1 MSKAHKTCDMVCCS
15 TGLKVYGVLGHD
27 LAIVMAAVHHY
38 AFLLAVYLTYKSHT
52 HELLVSGLTL
62 ECHRSI
68 AGHVT
73 DGRIVNISCN
83 DSVCCHS

>member
-1 MSKAHKTCDMVCCS
+1 MSKSYETCDMVCGS
-15 TGLKVYGVLGHD
+15 TCLKVYGVLGHD
-27 LAIVMAAVHHY
+27 LAIVMAAVHHH
-38 AFLLAVYLTYKSHT
+38 AFLLAVYLAYKSHT
-52 HELLVSGLTL
+52 HELLVSCLTL

-73 DGRIVNISCN
+73 YGRIVNISCK